1 MAQKASARAT
11 LADVAALSG
20 MSTAA
25 VSLVLNDRPGTRI
38 SAEAMARIRAAADEL
53 NYEPNPAARIL
64 RTGRTRTIGFV
75 SDEVTIT
82 RYASRMIVGALAAA
96 KQHEHAVMMAETEGD
111 PRALREAVNSMLK
124 WRVDGIAV
132 ALMAARLVELPTIT
146 TRTPLVI
153 INGRTTDDH
162 PSVLPDESAAGHEVA
177 QAVLDAGHRRIGIV
191 GEQSPDEMN
200 DPRRTVS
207 IGARFA
213 SINATLAAAGVAP
226 ARAPIQHWSPQAGYE
241 ATLRLLREA
250 PDLTAIIAA
259 NDNVAFGVYQAVHEV
274 RLDVPGDVSVI
285 SFHDEEVA
293 SYHRPG
299 LTTAR
304 LPYDDMG
311 RLGVEMLLGGFDPD
325 HQLVP
330 MPLIW
335 RESVRDIRWGPRT
348 TRSAP

>member
-146 TRTPLVI
+146 TRTPSSSST
-153 INGRTTDDH
+153 GAPPTTTPASCPTSPLQGTRLPK
-162 PSVLPDESAAGHEVA
+162 PSSMPATGESA
-177 QAVLDAGHRRIGIV
+177 
-191 GEQSPDEMN
+191 S
-200 DPRRTVS
+200 S
-207 IGARFA
+207 A
-213 SINATLAAAGVAP
+213 SN
-226 ARAPIQHWSPQAGYE
+226 
-241 ATLRLLREA
+241 
-250 PDLTAIIAA
+250 
-259 NDNVAFGVYQAVHEV
+259 
-274 RLDVPGDVSVI
+274 
-285 SFHDEEVA
+285 
-293 SYHRPG
+293 
-299 LTTAR
+299 
-304 LPYDDMG
+304 
-311 RLGVEMLLGGFDPD
+311 
-325 HQLVP
+325 
-330 MPLIW
+330 
-335 RESVRDIRWGPRT
+335 PRT
-348 TRSAP
+348 R